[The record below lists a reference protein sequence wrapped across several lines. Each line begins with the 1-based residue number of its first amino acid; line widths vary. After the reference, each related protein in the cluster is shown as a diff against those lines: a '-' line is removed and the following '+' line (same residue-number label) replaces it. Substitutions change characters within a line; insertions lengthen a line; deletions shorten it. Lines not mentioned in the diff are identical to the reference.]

1 MTSTKRKRPTRS
13 RAAKRLPRGVY
24 GDQHDGL
31 GDPDRPSMTDRM
43 TKSVARIEA
52 ERRDR
57 ASLSPTVRK
66 LRAVT
71 AAALGGRRGGRL
83 PPGRGGR

>member
-31 GDPDRPSMTDRM
+31 GDPVRPTMADRM
-43 TKSVARIEA
+43 TKSAARIEA

-57 ASLSPTVRK
+57 ATLSPTIRR
-66 LRAVT
+66 LRDT
-71 AAALGGRRGGRL
+71 ARRALDRAPRRTR
-83 PPGRGGR
+83 R